1 MADLQTETIVNH
13 EFLIGERV
21 PDEDEVEAD
30 KAAAEKAEAE
40 LQEAI
45 EAYELKLEK
54 AINFA
59 KRKGTYND
67 KFEEKF
73 KAKYYPIKEEEPDE
87 EDQEEPEP
95 EYNYTK
101 YTNDDGS
108 IVSVTY
114 SNGTRFILNYNNFEV
129 EVNVDGKLLRIPAY
143 SFVKQ

>member
-1 MADLQTETIVNH
+1 MANVKEKVKSTAKKA
-13 EFLIGERV
+13 
-21 PDEDEVEAD
+21 AD

-87 EDQEEPEP
+87 ESDIWEKVAEAWNMRAPE
-95 EYNYTK
+95 
-101 YTNDDGS
+101 
-108 IVSVTY
+108 
-114 SNGTRFILNYNNFEV
+114 
-129 EVNVDGKLLRIPAY
+129 
-143 SFVKQ
+143 